1 MEDGIENYRWCSL
14 ADYIKPASKRRSWLA
29 VEEGNAWAPGAQTQF
44 SEAGVDRQGTPHG
57 SEKRCHPSR
66 TDAQGSLKKQ
76 ESRSENVA

>member
-1 MEDGIENYRWCSL
+1 LIKVEDGIENYRWCSL

-57 SEKRCHPSR
+57 SEKRSDTGR
-66 TDAQGSLKKQ
+66 ADA
-76 ESRSENVA
+76 ENEATK